1 MRQGTHKGQ
10 GREGTQGCQRT
21 QGRDGRQGIQEGQE
35 HSGDRGQG
43 GQQKQGRQGGGQGG
57 MGRSRE
63 TWGSG
68 VLEGSG
74 EAERSGEAGRS
85 GEKGGQGKR
94 RVSVDK
100 VGQGRQGSRFLGLIR
115 HLIVLLELFGKN
127 YALVLRDQCRK
138 KAVLL
143 S

>member
-1 MRQGTHKGQ
+1 MSEDTGERWETGHTGGSGTQWRQGT
-10 GREGTQGCQRT
+10 
-21 QGRDGRQGIQEGQE
+21 
-35 HSGDRGQG
+35 G
-43 GQQKQGRQGGGQGG
+43 GSAETGKTGGGGQGG